1 MATEDPQHAT
11 AAATESTT
19 TTRRGFLA
27 VTGAASCLVLT
38 GGVARALAPE
48 SEGVR
53 RARTAARAAAPAASP
68 SHALMAALPP
78 GTALHTS
85 TVAAVHPVNLG
96 AVAVVMR
103 RPDGSTFQLD
113 VLGRA
118 VRDGSIAQSGRCSV
132 FAVNGG
138 TGRSAT
144 AEPDGLAAMALAT
157 ALSAAE
163 RAGLPTPALM
173 THAERAQHHP
183 LGSYRVAG

>member
-1 MATEDPQHAT
+1 MATDDPQHAT

-27 VTGAASCLVLT
+27 VTGAASCLVFT
-38 GGVARALAPE
+38 GGVARALAPA

-53 RARTAARAAAPAASP
+53 QARTAAQPTAPG
-68 SHALMAALPP
+68 HALAAALPA

-85 TVAAVHPVNLG
+85 TVAAVHAVMLG

-113 VLGRA
+113 VLARA
-118 VRDGSIAQSGRCSV
+118 ERDGSIAQSSRCSV

-144 AEPDGLAAMALAT
+144 AEPDGLAAMALADALTT
-157 ALSAAE
+157 AEGAGLSA
-163 RAGLPTPALM
+163 LPLM
-173 THAERAQHHP
+173 THAERARRHP
-183 LGSYRVAG
+183 MGSYRVSG